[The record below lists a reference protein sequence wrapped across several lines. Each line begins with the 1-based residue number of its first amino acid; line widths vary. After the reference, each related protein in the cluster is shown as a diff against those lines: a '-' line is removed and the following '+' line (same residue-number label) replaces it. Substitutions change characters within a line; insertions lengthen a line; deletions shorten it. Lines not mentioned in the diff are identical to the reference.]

1 MLITGL
7 QDDGLVC
14 RLILA
19 DNAVAAVSSA
29 TGMLDKTLVHQKTN
43 IASDSALGQTAGCA
57 DVVDFAAW
65 VAFYV
70 QIYSSQFGIMLKI
83 FSSGSL
89 FWKKC
94 VCFPVCFL

>member
-1 MLITGL
+1 MDFVHGESRAAPSRGEVLITGL

-19 DNAVAAVSSA
+19 DDAVAAVSSA

-65 VAFYV
+65 MAFN
-70 QIYSSQFGIMLKI
+70 ILIHRH
-83 FSSGSL
+83 
-89 FWKKC
+89 
-94 VCFPVCFL
+94 